1 MGKHLKRS
9 HIREAAFLL
18 IFEKLFR
25 DDSCDEIIE
34 SAAEADEFDFN
45 DEVKRL
51 FRAVDEKA
59 EELDGIIGEYSEKRK
74 VNRIGK
80 VSLAVLRLAI
90 YECLYEEEV
99 PVNVAISEAVQI
111 MKKYAYD
118 NDTQFV
124 NGVLGAF
131 SRSGRCPEKKS
142 DTKAEE
148 KTEAE
153 E

>member
-1 MGKHLKRS
+1 MC
-9 HIREAAFLL
+9 IRD
-18 IFEKLFR
+18 R
-25 DDSCDEIIE
+25 
-34 SAAEADEFDFN
+34 
-45 DEVKRL
+45 
-51 FRAVDEKA
+51 
-59 EELDGIIGEYSEKRK
+59 RK